1 MGTEERE
8 PVTPRPAASVV
19 LMRRGGKH
27 GERELE
33 VLLLQRDPNAAFFPG
48 AWVFPGGACEPE
60 DGEGP
65 DGYRAC
71 ALRELQEEAGIE
83 LPVDEEM
90 VPFCRFIT
98 PEVVPRRFDAWFFL
112 ALAPAHTP
120 PKIDGS
126 EIVDARWF
134 RPAQALAS
142 ADDGGVGLAFP
153 TRIQLGWLAEHATSN
168 DALAAYRGRSV
179 EPLIPEVIS
188 EGEETRVVLPG
199 IADSANITN
208 LVEEFRRRG

>member
-1 MGTEERE
+1 MGAEERK

-27 GERELE
+27 GQRALE

-71 ALRELQEEAGIE
+71 AIRELREEAGIE
-83 LPVDEEM
+83 LPADEEM

-98 PEVVPRRFDAWFFL
+98 PEAIPRRFDAWFFM

-120 PKIDGS
+120 PQVDGS

-134 RPAQALAS
+134 RPAEALAG
-142 ADDGGVGLAFP
+142 ADEGGVGLAFP
-153 TRIQLGWLAEHATSN
+153 TRIQLGWLAEHATSG

-199 IADSANITN
+199 IADSQNITN
-208 LVEEFRRRG
+208 LVQEFRRSD

>member
-1 MGTEERE
+1 MGQEFK

-27 GERELE
+27 GQRALE

-48 AWVFPGGACEPE
+48 AWVFPGGACDPE

-65 DGYRAC
+65 EAYRAC
-71 ALRELQEEAGIE
+71 AIRELREEAGIE
-83 LPVDEEM
+83 LSVDEEM

-98 PEVVPRRFDAWFFL
+98 PEVVPRRFDAWFFM

-120 PKIDGS
+120 PKVDGS

-134 RPAQALAS
+134 RPAAALAG
-142 ADDGGVGLAFP
+142 ADEGGVGLAFP
-153 TRIQLGWLAEHATSN
+153 TRIQLGWLAEHATSS

-208 LVEEFRRRG
+208 LVQEFRRQD

>member
-1 MGTEERE
+1 MGEEFK

-27 GERELE
+27 GQRALE

-48 AWVFPGGACEPE
+48 AWVFPGGACDPE
-60 DGEGP
+60 DGDGP
-65 DGYRAC
+65 DSYRAC
-71 ALRELQEEAGIE
+71 AIRELREEAGIE

-98 PEVVPRRFDAWFFL
+98 PEAIPRRFDAWFFM

-120 PKIDGS
+120 PKVDGS

-142 ADDGGVGLAFP
+142 ADEGGVGLAFP
-153 TRIQLGWLAEHATSN
+153 TRIQLGWLAEHATSL

-199 IADSANITN
+199 IADSQDITN
-208 LVEEFRRRG
+208 LVQEFRRD